1 MIKKKKK
8 KTVFNNISNFLNN
21 EGVKY
26 IYMLCDVPQW
36 YRLAFFFQ
44 VHLKGWWGKK
54 KKEIALYQVCKLQ
67 FSVNSDDNQ

>member
-54 KKEIALYQVCKLQ
+54 KKGNSPISGMQITIFCK
-67 FSVNSDDNQ
+67 FWW